1 MARRKLKK
9 KRKVDRLFRRALTLF
24 IFAIVLTIGS
34 RLFIRQENIA
44 LTIQIQ
50 STQREISLIEEENK
64 QLEMDIQTLSSKERI
79 YEIAKANG
87 LEKNDNVQNVVKS
100 EEKEVM
106 NND

>member
-9 KRKVDRLFRRALTLF
+9 KRKIDRLFRRALTLF

-34 RLFIRQENIA
+34 RLFIRQEANA

-50 STQREISLIEEENK
+50 STQREISLIEEENERLK
-64 QLEMDIQTLSSKERI
+64 MDIQTLSSRDRI

>member
-9 KRKVDRLFRRALTLF
+9 KRKIDRLFRRALALF

-34 RLFIRQENIA
+34 RLFIKQEIIA

-100 EEKEVM
+100 EEKEVIK
-106 NND
+106 ND